1 MVRTALSPPGPRY
14 LQVPTFFVPFFL
26 FSTYHV
32 GGCDARRRMPL
43 WIKNGQICV
52 VGFIVSIFTTGYFF
66 FLAMIYTPKC
76 VRPPYSP
83 LPTSVFP

>member
-1 MVRTALSPPGPRY
+1 MVSTLSLCSIYRQTTWSGLLYP
-14 LQVPTFFVPFFL
+14 
-26 FSTYHV
+26 
-32 GGCDARRRMPL
+32 RRRMPL

-52 VGFIVSIFTTGYFF
+52 VGSIVSIFTIGYFF
-66 FLAMIYTPKC
+66 FLAMIYAPRC